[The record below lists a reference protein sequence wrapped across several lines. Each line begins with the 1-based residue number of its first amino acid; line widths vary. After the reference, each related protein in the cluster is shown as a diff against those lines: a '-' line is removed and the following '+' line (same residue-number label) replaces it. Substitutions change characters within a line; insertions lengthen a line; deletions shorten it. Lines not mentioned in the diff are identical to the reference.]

1 MSCEPV
7 FPAALQPAATAL
19 GRALPLE
26 ELAPSV
32 RGFKVLVL
40 GEAFS
45 APYRVH
51 CRPTVLQAVI
61 ARSAG
66 ETRQLA
72 VCLGTRHCDG
82 YLREE
87 CLRELLA
94 MDCPWAAPYIV
105 QLLGEYVIEI
115 VEVIASAVSTLSVVD
130 AARYFQFALE
140 NPASMATT
148 QRRATS
154 YWNCYHRGRF
164 PKLCAYPGVAA
175 LDAIERMDLRGGV
188 VTQSP

>member
-1 MSCEPV
+1 MIYEPV
-7 FPAALQPAATAL
+7 FPGALQPAASAL
-19 GRALPLE
+19 GRALLLE

-32 RGFKVLVL
+32 RGFKVLVQ

-45 APYRVH
+45 APYRVY

-94 MDCPWAAPYIV
+94 MDCPWAAPFIV

-115 VEVIASAVSTLSVVD
+115 VELVAWAVATLSVVD
-130 AARYFQFALE
+130 VARYSQFALE
-140 NPASMATT
+140 NPAFMATT
-148 QRRATS
+148 RRRATS

-164 PKLCAYPGVAA
+164 PKLCAYPAIAA
-175 LDAIERMDLRGGV
+175 LDAIERMDLGGGV
-188 VTQSP
+188 VAQSR